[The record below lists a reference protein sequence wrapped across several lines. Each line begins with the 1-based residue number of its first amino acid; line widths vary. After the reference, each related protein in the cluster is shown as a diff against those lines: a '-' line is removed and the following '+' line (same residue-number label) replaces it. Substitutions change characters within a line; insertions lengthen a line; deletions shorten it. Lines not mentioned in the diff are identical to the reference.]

1 MKAKTIIVAMILAS
15 CLFDGCETPCPMFG
29 NDSDVYPASIVKF
42 GEGQDM
48 SNKVY
53 AYFYRGQGN
62 VISYMENR
70 PIALY
75 NGYYLMQTIGAIDT
89 IQMAFLSCTYDDLE
103 ASLLPEDWKEHW
115 QNYFDTVH
123 NPYREIYEIYGS
135 TCDKDNYGI
144 PFYCSSCSN
153 TFHIDTTM
161 LNRMLEENPTFLT
174 NSEYI
179 FPIYIQ
185 NQ

>member
-1 MKAKTIIVAMILAS
+1 MKAKTIIVAMVLAS
-15 CLFDGCETPCPMFG
+15 CLFAGCEAPCPLFG

-42 GEGQDM
+42 REGQDM
-48 SNKVY
+48 SNNLY
-53 AYFYRGQGN
+53 AYFYQGHLR
-62 VISYMENR
+62 SYMDYR
-70 PIALY
+70 PIALS
-75 NGYYLMQTIGAIDT
+75 NGYYLMHTIGEIDT

-103 ASLLPEDWKEHW
+103 AGLLPEDWKDHW
-115 QNYFDTVH
+115 QDYYDTVR
-123 NPYREIYEIYGS
+123 NPYKEIYEIYGS
-135 TCDKDNYGI
+135 TCNKNNYGI

-161 LNRMLEENPTFLT
+161 LNRMLEENPSFLT